1 MNLAPQN
8 LQQVALLYICNLLS
22 VKPRNDLSIYKS
34 IEIKSTFIKIFNPKK
49 TNVIV
54 DCIYCH
60 PHMDLNEFSDC
71 YLNNLLDKLSK
82 ESKTVFLLCDFNIDL
97 LNYENHSL
105 TNEVHDLLSSYM
117 VLRHIVQLTRKGDNS
132 KTLID
137 NIYSIVIIPNNIS
150 GNITATISDN
160 LPQFLIAPNIFSNT
174 TSTKLNIFERDWFK
188 FDQENFILDYLS
200 VKYENLIKSNNGN
213 VGQSFVSFL
222 TNSILDF
229 YASLKKISKQKLK
242 FRNKAWITLD
252 LQKSIKKFP
261 LKPTQTKRCY
271 FENKA
276 QIQCKQY
283 INLLSTLMKKS
294 KISDFTNYFQNN
306 LKDLK
311 STWKGL
317 KESPNVVARPL
328 FLIMAEVKL
337 NRKRSPML
345 LTNILLTL
353 LLTVNLLLDT

>member
-8 LQQVALLYICNLLS
+8 LQQVALLYICNHLFD
-22 VKPRNDLSIYKS
+22 KPRNNLSIYKS

-71 YLNNLLDKLSK
+71 YHNNLLDKLSK

-105 TNEVHDLLSSYM
+105 TNEFHDLLSSYM
-117 VLRHIVQLTRKGDNS
+117 VLRHIVQPTRKGDNS

-200 VKYENLIKSNNGN
+200 VK
-213 VGQSFVSFL
+213 
-222 TNSILDF
+222 
-229 YASLKKISKQKLK
+229 
-242 FRNKAWITLD
+242 
-252 LQKSIKKFP
+252 
-261 LKPTQTKRCY
+261 
-271 FENKA
+271 
-276 QIQCKQY
+276 
-283 INLLSTLMKKS
+283 
-294 KISDFTNYFQNN
+294 
-306 LKDLK
+306 
-311 STWKGL
+311 
-317 KESPNVVARPL
+317 
-328 FLIMAEVKL
+328 
-337 NRKRSPML
+337 
-345 LTNILLTL
+345 
-353 LLTVNLLLDT
+353 